1 MDCGLGGSSV
11 TAAPDRAETP
21 IRRLSKRLFGSQ
33 YRLEVASAALTLG
46 ESWTTFDLER
56 VLPEPGDLPRSC
68 VNKEL
73 NGLLALGLIERAR
86 DLDGRARF
94 RYSVSHALPEFWSLV
109 RALATREREPERPP
123 ATVHVLPT
131 SSR

>member
-1 MDCGLGGSSV
+1 M
-11 TAAPDRAETP
+11 TAVPDRAETP
-21 IRRLSKRLFGSQ
+21 GRRLSKRLFGSQ
-33 YRLEVASAALTLG
+33 YRLEIAAAALTLG
-46 ESWTTFDLER
+46 PSWTTFDLEF
-56 VLPEPGDLPRSC
+56 VLPDTAELPRSC

-94 RYSVSHALPEFWSLV
+94 RYSISNALPEFWALV
-109 RALATREREPERPP
+109 RALATTSEREVERPP

>member
-1 MDCGLGGSSV
+1 M
-11 TAAPDRAETP
+11 TAAPERAETP
-21 IRRLSKRLFGSQ
+21 TRRVSKKLFGSQ
-33 YRLEVASAALTLG
+33 YRLEVAAAALRLG
-46 ESWTTFDLER
+46 DSWTTFDLEG
-56 VLPEPGDLPRSC
+56 VLPEPEDLPRSC

-94 RYSVSHALPEFWSLV
+94 RYSVSNGLPEFWALV
-109 RALATREREPERPP
+109 RALAERQREPVHERPP

-131 SSR
+131 SLR

>member
-1 MDCGLGGSSV
+1 MDCDLEGRRM
-11 TAAPDRAETP
+11 TAVPDRAETP
-21 IRRLSKRLFGSQ
+21 VRRLSKRLFGSQ
-33 YRLEVASAALTLG
+33 YRLEVAAAALTLG
-46 ESWTTFDLER
+46 QSWTTFDLEA
-56 VLPEPGDLPRSC
+56 VLPDAADLPRSC

-94 RYSVSHALPEFWSLV
+94 RYSLSAALPEFWALV
-109 RALATREREPERPP
+109 RALASREREPERPP

>member
-1 MDCGLGGSSV
+1 MDCELGRAGM
-11 TAAPDRAETP
+11 TAAPERAETP
-21 IRRLSKRLFGSQ
+21 MRRLSKRLFGSQ
-33 YRLEVASAALTLG
+33 YRLEVAAAALMLG
-46 ESWTTFDLER
+46 GSWTTFDLET
-56 VLPEPGDLPRSC
+56 VLPDAGDLPRSC

-94 RYSVSHALPEFWSLV
+94 RYSVSAALPEFWSLV
-109 RALATREREPERPP
+109 RALATRERVPERPP

>member
-1 MDCGLGGSSV
+1 MDCVLGSAGV
-11 TAAPDRAETP
+11 TAVPDRAETP

-33 YRLEVASAALTLG
+33 YRLEVATAALTLG
-46 ESWTTFDLER
+46 ASWTTFDLDA
-56 VLPEPGDLPRSC
+56 VLPDAGDLPRSC

-94 RYSVSHALPEFWSLV
+94 RYSVGNTLPEFWSLV

>member
-1 MDCGLGGSSV
+1 MDSVLGCAGV
-11 TAAPDRAETP
+11 TAVPDRAETP

-33 YRLEVASAALTLG
+33 YRLEVATAALTLG
-46 ESWTTFDLER
+46 ASWTTFDLDA
-56 VLPEPGDLPRSC
+56 VLPDAGDLPRSC

-73 NGLLALGLIERAR
+73 NGLLALGLIERAH

-94 RYSVSHALPEFWSLV
+94 RYSVGNALPEFWSLV
-109 RALATREREPERPP
+109 RALANRERVPERPP
-123 ATVHVLPT
+123 ATVHLLPT